1 MDSSDDRDL
10 HARLQKAF
18 GDTRVVEPPRGLAER
33 AMVRIR
39 VDRIQ
44 RDDRERFR
52 TRLAQ
57 GGLLASGA
65 AAALA
70 ILVARMARADAWEWS
85 IPGGRGAADYLVA
98 SVGDWGSMEAV
109 ATVVGAAVIGVSLL
123 ALSVFRSPRVGQPVD
138 R

>member
-1 MDSSDDRDL
+1 MDSSQDRDL

-18 GDTRVVEPPRGLAER
+18 SDTRVVEPPRGLAER
-33 AMVRIR
+33 AMMRIR
-39 VDRIQ
+39 LDRIQ
-44 RDDRERFR
+44 RYDRERFR

-70 ILVARMARADAWEWS
+70 ILVARMPQGDAWEWS

-109 ATVVGAAVIGVSLL
+109 ATFVGAAVIGVSLL
-123 ALSVFRSPRVGQPVD
+123 ALSAFRSPRIGHPAD